1 MTYETLSVTAD
12 ASGIVH
18 LALNRPDK
26 RNALSAQMIAD
37 LTAFAAA
44 AAPRRDWRAVI
55 LSGAGDVFCAGGDLD
70 WMRAQIA
77 ADRATRMSEA
87 RKLADMLKALNEL
100 PQPLIGAVQGGAYG
114 GGVGLAAVC
123 DTVVAA
129 EDARFGLT
137 ETRLGL
143 IPATIGPYVIARMGE
158 GRARRVFFS
167 ARLFGAAEARD
178 LGLVARI
185 VATADLAQAAIE
197 EASPY
202 LATAPGAVAAA
213 KRLARQ
219 LGQGGTTEAA
229 VEASITA
236 LADAWEAP
244 EAAEGIAAF
253 FGKRRP
259 AWDRAP
265 SG

>member
-1 MTYETLSVTAD
+1 MTYATLSVTAD
-12 ASGIVH
+12 ARGIVH
-18 LALNRPDK
+18 LTLNRPDK

-77 ADRATRMSEA
+77 ADRATRMAEA
-87 RKLADMLKALNEL
+87 RKLALMLKALNEL
-100 PQPLIGAVQGGAYG
+100 PQPLIGVLHGGAYG

-123 DTVVAA
+123 DTVIAA

-143 IPATIGPYVIARMGE
+143 IPATIGPYVLARMGE
-158 GRARRVFFS
+158 GNARRVFFS
-167 ARLFGAAEARD
+167 ARLFDAATARD

-185 VATADLAQAAIE
+185 VPAADLARAAAE
-197 EASPY
+197 EAEPY
-202 LATAPGAVAAA
+202 LSAAPGAVAAA
-213 KRLARQ
+213 KRLALH
-219 LGQGGTTEAA
+219 LGRGATDAQI
-229 VEASITA
+229 EASIQA
-236 LADAWEAP
+236 LADTWEAP

-253 FGKRRP
+253 FAKRKP
-259 AWDRAP
+259 DWDRR
-265 SG
+265 